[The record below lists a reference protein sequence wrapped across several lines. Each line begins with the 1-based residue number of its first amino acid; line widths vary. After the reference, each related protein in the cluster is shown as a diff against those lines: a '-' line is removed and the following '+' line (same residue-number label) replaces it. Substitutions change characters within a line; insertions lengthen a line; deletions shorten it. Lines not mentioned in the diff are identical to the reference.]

1 MNNLLEKFHQS
12 FFLYFLTAP
21 NKFVSVG
28 VYMIPFA
35 LLVAP
40 LPIVDGAL
48 FSASKSKGCN
58 SPDSSNKVAE
68 VESESGSW
76 KWIHAAKVVF
86 MIHLWAGI
94 VSLLP
99 YQISQLAGMNTTS
112 SMPLWVVLS
121 ISTLLILYQIMGS
134 PYSSSSR
141 DGEWE
146 VLKAVT
152 ITAAWIGLSLMSIIN
167 FSTAQIGAMLLV
179 PMCLMVRPFRAHV
192 KLAVSLRLILLA
204 CNIAFGLVEFPPAG
218 LLILKGLSEGFGKVT
233 IGDCWDWSE
242 FLWSWNSATYM
253 YLLLIHLPCWVL
265 CMLVVI
271 HP

>member
-40 LPIVDGAL
+40 LPIVAAAL
-48 FSASKSKGCN
+48 FSASKRKGCN
-58 SPDSSNKVAE
+58 SPDTSNKVAD

-76 KWIHAAKVVF
+76 KWIHAAKAVF

-99 YQISQLAGMNTTS
+99 YQISQLSGMTTTG
-112 SMPLWVVLS
+112 SMLLWVVLS
-121 ISTLLILYQIMGS
+121 ISTLLILNQIMGS
-134 PYSSSSR
+134 PYSYSSR
-141 DGEWE
+141 DGYWE

-152 ITAAWIGLSLMSIIN
+152 IAVACIGLSLMSIIN
-167 FSTAQIGAMLLV
+167 FSTAQIGAMFLV
-179 PMCLMVRPFRAHV
+179 PMCLMVRPFRERV
-192 KLAVSLRLILLA
+192 KLALSLRLILLA
-204 CNIAFGLVEFPPAG
+204 CNIAFGFVGFPPTG
-218 LLILKGLSEGFGKVT
+218 LLILKGLSEGFVKVT
-233 IGDCWDWSE
+233 VGDFWDWSE
-242 FLWSWNSATYM
+242 FLWSWNSAAYL

-265 CMLVVI
+265 CMLVLI